1 MAAPIVRV
9 LLVGGLSC
17 GHYAWPTT
25 TRVAPRVGEVYC
37 GLCALA
43 SIHLLLQEIAL
54 TRAALIGKS
63 KAH

>member
-9 LLVGGLSC
+9 LLAGGLSC
-17 GHYAWPTT
+17 GHRASPAT

-43 SIHLLLQEIAL
+43 SIHALLQEIAL
-54 TRAALIGKS
+54 TVMALGRS
-63 KAH
+63 KHY

>member
-9 LLVGGLSC
+9 LLGGGLSC
-17 GHYAWPTT
+17 GHHAWPTS

-43 SIHLLLQEIAL
+43 SIHLLLAEITLTVTAL
-54 TRAALIGKS
+54 GRS